1 MHNEARSTQRKLATS
16 TGEVNFLLLLALTL
30 SICPFQA
37 SSQTVEVTRTGQVIT
52 APSDVAAPP
61 PDAEITSSGLAM
73 KVLKAGIGTV
83 HPATNDCVSANFVAW
98 KTDGSLFSTSTSMD
112 NSEMLCLNAGIIGVS
127 EALKEMVVE
136 EKRRLWVPEDL
147 TFREHH
153 HHGQKRPEEEES
165 PHKDLTFDLE
175 LLSIIK
181 APPTPS
187 DVTQLRTTATRTS
200 SGLAYHILKNAT
212 SSIHPSLKNKVMV
225 HFSCWRADG
234 VLFESTEMGNH
245 PALVTLATAPAGWRE
260 ALPLMAV
267 GQKARF

>member
-1 MHNEARSTQRKLATS
+1 MHNEARSRQRKLATS

-153 HHGQKRPEEEES
+153 HHGQRRPEDEE
-165 PHKDLTFDLE
+165 PPRGDLTFDVE

-181 APPTPS
+181 APPTPADLAQPPAS
-187 DVTQLRTTATRTS
+187 ATRTS
-200 SGLAYHILKNAT
+200 SGLAYQVLRDAT
-212 SSIHPSLKNKVMV
+212 GSVHPSLKDKVMV
-225 HFSCWRADG
+225 HFSCWKSDG
-234 VLFESTEMGNH
+234 TLFETTEMGNH

-260 ALPLMAV
+260 AIP
-267 GQKARF
+267 

>member
-16 TGEVNFLLLLALTL
+16 TGEVNFLLLLSLTL
-30 SICPFQA
+30 CICAYDA
-37 SSQTVEVTRTGQVIT
+37 SSQTVAVTRTGQVIT

-83 HPATNDCVSANFVAW
+83 HPATNDCVRANFVAW
-98 KTDGSLFSTSTSMD
+98 KTDGTLFSTSTSMD
-112 NSEMLCLNAGIIGVS
+112 NSEILCLNAGIVGVS
-127 EALKEMVVE
+127 EALKEMVVG

-175 LLSIIK
+175 LLSIIP
-181 APPTPS
+181 APPTPA
-187 DVTQLRTTATRTS
+187 DIGQPPATATRTP
-200 SGLAYHILKNAT
+200 SGLAYQVLRNGT
-212 SSIHPSLKNKVMV
+212 SSVHPS
-225 HFSCWRADG
+225 
-234 VLFESTEMGNH
+234 
-245 PALVTLATAPAGWRE
+245 
-260 ALPLMAV
+260 
-267 GQKARF
+267 